1 MLESMQK
8 HSTRNIAKGDC
19 ISIAPSRV
27 IATPIFR
34 AFASSLKCLF
44 ISAWDNGSIIFPP
57 TVANLSLPHVGA
69 KIEEKSFS
77 FVEIMTMN
85 TKRPALYRA

>member
-1 MLESMQK
+1 MLDSMQK
-8 HSTRNIAKGDC
+8 HNTRNIAKGDC
-19 ISIAPSRV
+19 INNAPNRA

-57 TVANLSLPHVGA
+57 VWINFHCPIMGQ
-69 KIEEKSFS
+69 KQEKKSFLFMS
-77 FVEIMTMN
+77 
-85 TKRPALYRA
+85 

>member
-1 MLESMQK
+1 MLDSIQK

-19 ISIAPSRV
+19 INNAPNRA

-44 ISAWDNGSIIFPP
+44 ISAWDNGSMIFPP
-57 TVANLSLPHVGA
+57 TLVNLSLPHIGA
-69 KIEEKSFS
+69 KI
-77 FVEIMTMN
+77 
-85 TKRPALYRA
+85 